1 MKLIHRYLLPL
12 VFTMLILMAGACS
25 HEETVAINIKGDEC
39 QLSVL
44 ISPIG
49 LQQTTRAAA
58 PTQEQIK
65 TVRIIIVSVENGVQ
79 TVEHN
84 SLFNP
89 SDVSDIVAIFK
100 VKKTGKI
107 LYAIANE
114 ESMGPDAVNTLKAI
128 NEGTEFNRSAIGNIS
143 FAFDGSKA
151 IPAIGTSTVD
161 ISEFDNTDRVEADID
176 MVWAAVKFDVYVT
189 NNRDTDV
196 TIKSF
201 TLSSLADEEYL
212 YPEFTNATIFDDNK
226 ESPKLYHNTGAVAGC
241 YFPSLTEAGNVDWSA
256 PGNQLNWVE
265 WLKKVS
271 NESTSESAT
280 GSPASFACE
289 RGWILDYS
297 CPIDAS
303 HMVQSW
309 SLGNGQVVANDKK
322 QVQLSDTHY
331 YAESRNT
338 TATADGSKQNYS
350 FSIEI
355 EANGEIKKFDLDLTD
370 VWALFR
376 NTHVV
381 INLTLE
387 NEKINLY
394 IYTEDWN
401 FQLKDEIVM

>member
-1 MKLIHRYLLPL
+1 MPL

-25 HEETVAINIKGDEC
+25 HEETVAIKVDEY
-39 QLSVL
+39 QLSVS

-49 LQQTTRAAA
+49 LQHSTRADA
-58 PTQEQIK
+58 PTLEQIK
-65 TVRIIIVSVENGVQ
+65 TVRIIVVSDEGEVQ
-79 TVEHN
+79 KVEHN
-84 SLFNP
+84 SLFTP
-89 SDVSDIVAIFK
+89 SDVNAFVTVFK
-100 VKKTGKI
+100 VKRTGKI

-114 ESMGPDAVNTLKAI
+114 ESMGSEAVGELEALIKGSSFDR
-128 NEGTEFNRSAIGNIS
+128 EAIGNIS

-161 ISEFDNTDRVEADID
+161 ISEFGPKERVEADID
-176 MVWAAVKFDVYVT
+176 LVWAAVKFDVYVT
-189 NNRDTDV
+189 NNRETDV

-212 YPEFTNATIFDDNK
+212 YPKFTNATIFKDNK
-226 ESPKLYHNTGAVAGC
+226 ESPKLYYNTGDAAGC

-271 NESTSESAT
+271 NESTSESTT
-280 GSPASFACE
+280 GRPASFACE
-289 RGWILDYS
+289 RGWILDYN
-297 CPIDAS
+297 CPEDAVL
-303 HMVQSW
+303 MDKVW
-309 SLGNGQVVANDKK
+309 PLETGQVVANDRK
-322 QVQLSDTHY
+322 QVQLSDTQY

-338 TATADGSKQNYS
+338 SATTDGSKQEYS

-355 EANGEIKKFDLDLTD
+355 ESNGETKTETKTFDRELTD

-387 NEKINLY
+387 NEKINLD